1 MSRRIQMAE
10 AIRGHS
16 VDVLISRQK
25 LITGRI
31 RSAGAGCGS
40 LPRPG
45 QTQGQTGWDKQAE
58 QAAKTSWASWSFLRD
73 RVLRLL
79 PGPKPG
85 KEGPFNF
92 SGDVSDSR
100 GAGGGIC
107 SLSEKGPSFSAGT
120 YWETDNS
127 HPGKERV
134 SGHSPGK
141 LQALHI
147 LLLRGKY
154 CRGGSSC
161 WKVVGAGSHGQLFCL
176 WAEYRGLS
184 WSCQTKGF
192 TASIFGSHLL
202 SGNGPY
208 LTPPT

>member
-1 MSRRIQMAE
+1 MSWYLEVTPENREGLGSGRERYIRQDFGDVQKDSDGRGNQRSFCGCTHLE
-10 AIRGHS
+10 AKVHHWEDQKCRGW
-16 VDVLISRQK
+16 LWIFA
-25 LITGRI
+25 LTGTNTGPNR
-31 RSAGAGCGS
+31 
-40 LPRPG
+40 LG
-45 QTQGQTGWDKQAE
+45 QQAE
-58 QAAKTSWASWSFLRD
+58 QAAKISWASWSFLRD
-73 RVLRLL
+73 TVLRLL

-92 SGDVSDSR
+92 NGDVSDSR

-120 YWETDNS
+120 YWETNNS

-154 CRGGSSC
+154 CRGGGSC
-161 WKVVGAGSHGQLFCL
+161 
-176 WAEYRGLS
+176 
-184 WSCQTKGF
+184 
-192 TASIFGSHLL
+192 
-202 SGNGPY
+202 
-208 LTPPT
+208 